1 VKLFRTLLRNLIV
14 ATNFWKDNRLILR
27 EIRYFRKLVVFA
39 IFISLLGGVLEGISV
54 GFIGAFLQG
63 LTNPNEP
70 PIQTGVQWIDLHV
83 LATEGSASDRIYRL
97 SGMLF
102 ITIWIKSGLEYLG
115 QVSTKSAA
123 LTLVDRLRKRIFDQ
137 LSSLNLS
144 FFTHASP
151 GDLMSTIRG
160 EVNEVQHAFN
170 IMSIVFVQG
179 AKLVAYLI
187 AMMLLSWKLFLTSI
201 LVFSLISVG
210 LSSLTGRVREAG
222 FAVPKAFQTY
232 AMSAFSFISGIRTV
246 QASAAQELERQ
257 KYYSNAGAIYNA
269 QMNVIRLSSQVQP
282 IIHGLG
288 VTLLTGLVIFSY
300 NFLITS
306 GELKAAQLL
315 TFLFVLNR
323 TTPIISTLNNARATF
338 VSSQG
343 ALNSVSDL
351 LSREGKSYF
360 KDGSILFKTL
370 KQSIDFNEVS
380 FSYSPGE
387 PVLQDISVSIKR
399 GETTA
404 FVGSSGAGKT
414 TLVDLLPR
422 FYDCT
427 QGKILVDGIDV
438 QDLDIGSFRRK
449 MAIVSQDTFMFDET
463 VADNITYGADSVSK
477 EEMRQAAQMANA
489 LDFILDLPEG
499 FDTRV
504 GNRGLRLSGGQRQRI
519 AIARAL
525 LRNPEILI
533 LDEATSALD
542 SVTEKLIQDSLEK
555 LSKGRTVIAIAHR
568 LSTIAN
574 ADKIVV
580 LEQGRIVEQGKYN
593 ELINQRGGLWKYH
606 QMQFKAGQTV

>member
-1 VKLFRTLLRNLIV
+1 
-14 ATNFWKDNRLILR
+14 
-27 EIRYFRKLVVFA
+27 
-39 IFISLLGGVLEGISV
+39 
-54 GFIGAFLQG
+54 
-63 LTNPNEP
+63 
-70 PIQTGVQWIDLHV
+70 
-83 LATEGSASDRIYRL
+83 
-97 SGMLF
+97 
-102 ITIWIKSGLEYLG
+102 
-115 QVSTKSAA
+115 
-123 LTLVDRLRKRIFDQ
+123 
-137 LSSLNLS
+137 
-144 FFTHASP
+144 
-151 GDLMSTIRG
+151 
-160 EVNEVQHAFN
+160 VNEVQHAFN
-170 IMSIVFVQG
+170 IISIFFVQG

-187 AMMLLSWKLFLTSI
+187 AMVLLSWKLFLASM
-201 LVFSLISVG
+201 LAFSLISVG
-210 LSSLTGRVREAG
+210 LSSLTGKVREAG
-222 FAVPKAFQTY
+222 FAVPKAFQAY

-246 QASAAQELERQ
+246 HASATQELERQ
-257 KYYSNAGAIYNA
+257 KYYKNARAIYDA
-269 QMNVIRLSSQVQP
+269 QMKVIKLSSQVQP

-323 TTPIISTLNNARATF
+323 TTPIISTLNNARTTF

-343 ALNSVSDL
+343 ALSSVSDL

-360 KDGSILFKTL
+360 KNGSIPFETL
-370 KQSIDFNEVS
+370 EKSIDFNEVS
-380 FSYSPGE
+380 FSYCPGE
-387 PVLQDISVSIKR
+387 PVLEDISVSIKC

-404 FVGSSGAGKT
+404 FVGASGAGKT

-422 FYDCT
+422 FYDYN
-427 QGKILVDGIDV
+427 QGKILVDGVDI
-438 QDLDIGSFRRK
+438 QDLDIESFRRK

-463 VADNITYGADSVSK
+463 VAENITYGADSVS
-477 EEMRQAAQMANA
+477 EEKMREAARMANA
-489 LDFILDLPEG
+489 LDFILDLPDG
-499 FDTRV
+499 FNTKV

-593 ELINQRGGLWKYH
+593 ELLNQRGGLWKYH
-606 QMQFKAGQTV
+606 QMQFKAGQAV